1 MPSKITPIIIII
13 FFFFITIVIE
23 PPSCVIP
30 NNNKIR
36 HASKGGNQSIPPK
49 LPPIIIVIIII
60 MPQFLDCQKDSQCL
74 PPFILS
80 LLFQTSMLPPASHL
94 LLKLVR
100 ITGKTK
106 G

>member
-1 MPSKITPIIIII
+1 MSHFLLYSAMLFSNLSQMPSKITPIII
-13 FFFFITIVIE
+13 
-23 PPSCVIP
+23 
-30 NNNKIR
+30 
-36 HASKGGNQSIPPK
+36 
-49 LPPIIIVIIII
+49 LPPIIIIVVII
-60 MPQFLDCQKDSQCL
+60 MPQLLGCQKDSQCL

-100 ITGKTK
+100 IRGKRK